1 MPPTRPSRTGL
12 AGTARILRAEDMRGL
27 IFAAIAAVAL
37 LGYAPTA
44 AAGSSKS
51 VQGKH
56 QSNGHWQK
64 CHHCYKS
71 GVKS

>member
-1 MPPTRPSRTGL
+1 
-12 AGTARILRAEDMRGL
+12 MRGF

-44 AAGSSKS
+44 AAGGSSKS